1 MTNDERLKYINYIRD
16 FLEKAEDSMNERDE
30 DAYQK
35 AIDRADALMSVL
47 HHEDM
52 LYEDDE

>member
-30 DAYQK
+30 DAYQ
-35 AIDRADALMSVL
+35 SVL

>member
-1 MTNDERLKYINYIRD
+1 MTNDERLKFINYIRD

>member
-35 AIDRADALMSVL
+35 AIDRADALMSDL